1 MKGGERSLTLEGGD
15 GTKTLKVN
23 IPAGVKDGAKL
34 RLAGQ
39 GYDSP
44 NGGPKGDL
52 YLRIRFAPHSLFH
65 VDGTDLTYEVRIA
78 PWEAV
83 LGAKVKVPTLDGNVE
98 LSIPAGT

>member
-39 GYDSP
+39 GYE
-44 NGGPKGDL
+44 
-52 YLRIRFAPHSLFH
+52 FAQRRAEGRSVFADTFRAAF
-65 VDGTDLTYEVRIA
+65 V
-78 PWEAV
+78 
-83 LGAKVKVPTLDGNVE
+83 VPC
-98 LSIPAGT
+98 